1 MAIADMLKSFGQ
13 GIDRGFTKIGG
24 YDPSQQVS
32 PEEALMRRNAGI
44 EALQRTLGRSSAILS
59 GDPQR
64 LALSAQ
70 QDEAA
75 RKKQFME
82 DYIRKNPGQ
91 AELLRALQ
99 AGVPASMLTTKP
111 TKGPTS
117 YEEYVRTDS
126 TPTDEEYAVFLQKQ
140 KESGATKI
148 NFADKGFA
156 ALGPKKYEER
166 LELAS
171 SAQASNVTLDN
182 LENLIDQGL
191 ETGFGAEIG
200 TTLNRIGQAIIGPD
214 YKTGEIASAESF
226 LAGATQMI
234 LPEVKKLGVNP
245 TDKDL
250 SFVVKGSPELTK
262 SVEGNRLMLKA
273 LKLSNSR
280 AVDAHNFDNKFYTN
294 PLNKGKTEIDRNV
307 AFQIH
312 MAENPQIYS
321 SQPLIQEYNNLLERE
336 AIKKLQS
343 GSIIIPGS
351 NIDLPEGL

>member
-1 MAIADMLKSFGQ
+1 MAIGDMLKSFGQ

-32 PEEALMRRNAGI
+32 SEEAFRRKNAGI
-44 EALQRTLGRSSAILS
+44 EALQRTLGRSAAIMS
-59 GDPQR
+59 GDTQR

-75 RKKQFME
+75 RKKQFMD
-82 DYIRKNPGQ
+82 DYMRKNPGQ

-171 SAQASNVTLDN
+171 SAQASNVTIDN